1 MMLNSCTF
9 FLIITV
15 LVLKGELGDTMS
27 RCVRDDENAVCKGY
41 MMVNC
46 LFVVFLVYHRPYLP
60 D

>member
-27 RCVRDDENAVCKGY
+27 RCVRDDENAVSKGY
-41 MMVNC
+41 IQHEVRGPIK
-46 LFVVFLVYHRPYLP
+46 FIRHVIIF
-60 D
+60 

>member
-27 RCVRDDENAVCKGY
+27 RCVRDDKNAVCKGCIQHE
-41 MMVNC
+41 VRAPIK
-46 LFVVFLVYHRPYLP
+46 FI
-60 D
+60 